1 MKELTFASCNNL
13 ALSSGINLINQA
25 IFSNCRFT
33 YMVYLNRII
42 QSSINNA
49 KKKKNWYQEM
59 ALFDFFFVCV
69 AGYHRVAQAGV
80 KHKILLPQLPE
91 C

>member
-33 YMVYLNRII
+33 YMVYLNRTI
-42 QSSINNA
+42 QSNINNA
-49 KKKKNWYQEM
+49 KKKTDTKRWHY
-59 ALFDFFFVCV
+59 LIFFVCV
-69 AGYHRVAQAGV
+69 AGYHRVAQAGI